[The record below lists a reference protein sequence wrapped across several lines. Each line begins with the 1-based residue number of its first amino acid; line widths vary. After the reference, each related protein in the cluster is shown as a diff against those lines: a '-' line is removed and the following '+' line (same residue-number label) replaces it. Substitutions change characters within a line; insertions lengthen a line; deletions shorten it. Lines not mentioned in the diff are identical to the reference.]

1 MTSLPLFLR
10 TLQEAP
16 LILGEGA
23 VVERLRRHPDGML
36 DPHVVNA
43 ALLYSPRGREALAG
57 IYRDYLGIGRRHG
70 LPTVLLTPTWRATR
84 ERIERAGLADRDV
97 LGDAVEL
104 LASLRREGEAGA
116 PPLFIGGL
124 IGCRGDAYR
133 PEEALSREE
142 AADFHRW
149 HVEGLAA
156 AGVDFLVAQT
166 LPALSEA
173 EGVALAMARTGV
185 PYLLSFVI
193 RPEGTLLDGTPIGE
207 AVERIDALAEPR
219 PAAFM
224 ANCVH
229 PSIFREAFSRQV
241 EAWPDLRRRLVGL
254 QANASRLSPE
264 ELDERAE
271 LDSGDPA
278 TFGRELAA
286 LHREQGVRLLGGC
299 CGTDERHI
307 AALVAA
313 LRGPG

>member
-1 MTSLPLFLR
+1 MTSISLFR
-10 TLQEAP
+10 QTLQEAP

-23 VVERLRRHPDGML
+23 IVERLRQHPDGKM

-43 ALLYSPRGREALAG
+43 SLLYSPRGREALAG
-57 IYRDYLGIGRRHG
+57 IYREYQRLGLRHG

-97 LGDAVEL
+97 LGDAVAL
-104 LASLRREGEAGA
+104 LAGLRREVGVEA

-185 PYLLSFVI
+185 PYVLSFVI
-193 RPEGTLLDGTPIGE
+193 RAEGTLLDGTPIGE
-207 AVERIDALAEPR
+207 AVARIDALAEPR

-224 ANCVH
+224 VNCVH
-229 PSIFREAFSRQV
+229 PSIFREAFTRQL
-241 EAWPDLRRRLVGL
+241 EAWPELGRRLVGL

-264 ELDERAE
+264 ELDGRAE

-278 TFGRELAA
+278 SFGQEMAA
-286 LHREQGVRLLGGC
+286 LHTEMGVRLLGGC
-299 CGTDERHI
+299 CGTDDRHLT
-307 AALVAA
+307 ALVTA